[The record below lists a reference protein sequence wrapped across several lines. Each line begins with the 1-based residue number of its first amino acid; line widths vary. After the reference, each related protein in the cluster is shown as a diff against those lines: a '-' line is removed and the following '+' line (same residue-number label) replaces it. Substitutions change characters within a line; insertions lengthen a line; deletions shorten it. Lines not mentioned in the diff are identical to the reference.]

1 MASLVKL
8 PVETLHR
15 IGHFLAR
22 LSTESL
28 RNLCLANKTFNQICS
43 PWLIYRWGNS
53 QECAEPGIERFV
65 MHLFRRPELRKKV
78 KSLSI
83 GYALAVGVSDL
94 WHVNLDREIL
104 RALAQAAASDI
115 KMEPEYLTSL
125 CSDIE
130 RGYSDALNVLLL
142 AWCTGV
148 THLSITIPP
157 FELLD
162 GEHSH
167 VLTFTKQAILRLLP
181 DEASAEELPLGEV
194 RHFELHHS
202 YKDHPVFFE
211 IPFVFFHLPKIKSLV
226 TSGLCDH
233 HSYLASRRPNCD
245 GSIGPLW
252 FDYASRYAMSLPDAS
267 SNIEELEF
275 ANFRLTRAGLPT
287 LLLGI
292 RNLKKLALHPYRDPE
307 GIDPEED
314 RLWISE
320 HLEICQDSLEEIDLQ
335 TEPPGDILDPDTL
348 RLEHGRVYDKIR
360 EVTKDQYEKFINLR
374 RLSCPMTDLLE
385 VVRLDVVPGRLPKTI
400 EYLKPHCYD
409 LVANWDSKDRHLEPY
424 IEGFIRMLK
433 EAGPGHRL
441 CNLKILDLSDAFLDD
456 AERADIRRL
465 KDLAADLGVR
475 LLLK

>member
-1 MASLVKL
+1 MASLVNL
-8 PVETLHR
+8 PVETLHM

-94 WHVNLDREIL
+94 WHVNLDRETL

-115 KMEPEYLTSL
+115 KMEP
-125 CSDIE
+125 D
-130 RGYSDALNVLLL
+130 
-142 AWCTGV
+142 
-148 THLSITIPP
+148 
-157 FELLD
+157 
-162 GEHSH
+162 H

-202 YKDHPVFFE
+202 YKDHPIFFE
-211 IPFVFFHLPKIKSLV
+211 IPFVFFHLPKVKSLV
-226 TSGLCDH
+226 TSGLCDY
-233 HSYLASRRPNCD
+233 HSYLASRRPNCN
-245 GSIGPLW
+245 GSIGPLM
-252 FDYASRYAMSLPDAS
+252 FHYASRYAMSLPDAS

-275 ANFRLTRAGLPT
+275 ANIRLTRAGLPT

-292 RNLKKLALHPYRDPE
+292 RNLKKLSLHPYRDPE
-307 GIDPEED
+307 GVDPEED

-320 HLEICQDSLEEIDLQ
+320 HLEICQDSVEEIDLQ
-335 TEPPGDILDPDTL
+335 TEPRGDILD
-348 RLEHGRVYDKIR
+348 
-360 EVTKDQYEKFINLR
+360 
-374 RLSCPMTDLLE
+374 LL
-385 VVRLDVVPGRLPKTI
+385 TTT
-400 EYLKPHCYD
+400 
-409 LVANWDSKDRHLEPY
+409 PY
-424 IEGFIRMLK
+424 TPPPRTPYNIH
-433 EAGPGHRL
+433 A
-441 CNLKILDLSDAFLDD
+441 S
-456 AERADIRRL
+456 
-465 KDLAADLGVR
+465 
-475 LLLK
+475 